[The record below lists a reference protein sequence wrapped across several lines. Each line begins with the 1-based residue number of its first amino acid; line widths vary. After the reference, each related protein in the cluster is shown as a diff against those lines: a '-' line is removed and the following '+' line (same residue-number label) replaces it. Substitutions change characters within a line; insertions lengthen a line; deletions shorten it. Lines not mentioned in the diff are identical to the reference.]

1 VTGMAYLLD
10 TNALSE
16 FLKRTPNRN
25 VIDWFARTDESDQ
38 FISVFSIGEIQKGI
52 SKLAASRRRNEL
64 QAWFDQL
71 IIRYQTRIL
80 PFGLETAKIWGK
92 LLIDAERRGQLIPIV
107 DSQIAAT
114 AIEHDLTII
123 TRNTSDFSAAKASV
137 LDIWA

>member
-1 VTGMAYLLD
+1 MAYLLD

-52 SKLAASRRRNEL
+52 KKLASSRRRNEL
-64 QAWFDQL
+64 QPWFDQL